1 MLVGIISKGCQKKW
15 ESLIKKKRNDAADTS
30 IGRAYTKDIPFD
42 YIIVV
47 YAL

>member
-1 MLVGIISKGCQKKW
+1 MLVGSISKGCQKKW
-15 ESLIKKKRNDAADTS
+15 ESLIKKRNYAADTS
-30 IGRAYTKDIPFD
+30 MGRAYMKDIPFD

>member
-1 MLVGIISKGCQKKW
+1 MPEKMGKFN
-15 ESLIKKKRNDAADTS
+15 KKKRNDAADTS
-30 IGRAYTKDIPFD
+30 MGRVYMKDIPFD